1 MNKFMIENEFGVMVL
16 DIFALWLDTH
26 ALGDIDDPSPIHNDP
41 PIDIFLIG
49 VVND

>member
-1 MNKFMIENEFGVMVL
+1 MTKFMVQNEFNVWVL

-26 ALGDIDDPSPIHNDP
+26 ALGDIDDPSPIHNNTFVDL
-41 PIDIFLIG
+41 FLIG

>member
-1 MNKFMIENEFGVMVL
+1 MNNFLVLNEFNVWVVDG
-16 DIFALWLDTH
+16 FAFWLSTH
-26 ALGDIDDPSPIHNDP
+26 KLGDIDDPNPIHNNL